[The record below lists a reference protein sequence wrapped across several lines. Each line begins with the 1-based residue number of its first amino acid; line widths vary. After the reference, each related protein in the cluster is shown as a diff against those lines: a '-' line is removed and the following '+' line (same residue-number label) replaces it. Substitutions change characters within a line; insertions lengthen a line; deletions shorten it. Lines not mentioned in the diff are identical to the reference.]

1 MIGAGWV
8 GWFFRIFL
16 AYARREW
23 ATAARYRLSFLFRLF
38 GMVASAAGLLFMSRF
53 IGSGPNVHLQQYGG
67 NYLGFAIIG
76 IVAADLQY
84 AGLSALSQRVRMAQV
99 MGHLEAELATP
110 APPWMVLGVV
120 PLYEVG
126 RAAARSIVY
135 LAAAIAALGLTV
147 DVKHPLVV
155 LLAAGLTALS
165 VGGLG
170 LLSAGVTMLTRR
182 GNPVAGTLAA
192 ASVLLSGIVFPT
204 SVLPGWL
211 QTGGALLP
219 LTHALEALRLPLLR
233 GAGLAEVALHLVW
246 LLGFAVVL
254 GSLGLALFGWALR
267 RARDDGSLTHY

>member
-1 MIGAGWV
+1 
-8 GWFFRIFL
+8 
-16 AYARREW
+16 
-23 ATAARYRLSFLFRLF
+23 
-38 GMVASAAGLLFMSRF
+38 MVASAAGLLFMSRF